1 MIDSNELQELGKAH
15 QGSLAQTPFP
25 VLLQA
30 LFAAERT
37 ATIELKAR
45 QFVKRIALE
54 DGLPVDCESN
64 LLHETPGRFL
74 VEKGKLDEA
83 SYQKAL
89 NESVITD
96 ERIEQTLLR
105 LQLIQPFE
113 LFKLLQQNLAHKL
126 LDCFCDTWA
135 NASFK
140 VLPEA
145 PEVKQPLRVNLPQLV
160 FTGASTFSPLA
171 EAELRTRELSSVALA
186 LVPKPPHPL
195 TALKLPA
202 KDARIMQELKKR
214 PKLDLLVALL
224 DLSPE
229 ELLRKLYA
237 LHVLGYVAAASQV
250 PEEKPAAVV
259 VPTPVPAPAPAP
271 ASAATVTPRAPS
283 ADEMEKVRND
293 VTAAYLSYR
302 TRDALELFELHEQSS
317 AAEVRE
323 SFMMWSERFAPWR
336 FKEGELAS
344 LQEKARDLFLAGARA
359 YVALMD
365 PEQKSAILRRRASAK
380 EVQARKRSTD
390 FSIKTD
396 MLDGPRQFEE
406 GMKRINSGDHR
417 AAIEF
422 LEFAAACDPRK
433 VLYKVKLAY
442 ARFLADPRAGEKQAL
457 SELDEAFRIEP
468 TNGETLLVMGDI
480 HHWAGRLER
489 ADASYRQ
496 ASKLMP
502 GDRRPIDAMRTV
514 AAEIA
519 KQQKAKH

>member
-1 MIDSNELQELGKAH
+1 MIDTHELHDLGKARE
-15 QGSLAQTPFP
+15 GSLAQSPFP

-74 VEKGKLDEA
+74 VEKGKLAEA
-83 SYQKAL
+83 AYHKAL
-89 NESVITD
+89 NESVIAD

-171 EAELRTRELSSVALA
+171 EAELRTRELSNVALA
-186 LVPKPPHPL
+186 LVTRPPHPL
-195 TALKLPA
+195 TALKLPS

-250 PEEKPAAVV
+250 PEER
-259 VPTPVPAPAPAP
+259 PAPVAAAPEPVAAPAQVP
-271 ASAATVTPRAPS
+271 SGATVSPRALS
-283 ADEMEKVRND
+283 ADEMEKLRND

-302 TRDALELFELHEQSS
+302 TRDAFELFELFEQASS
-317 AAEVRE
+317 AEVRE
-323 SFMMWSERFAPWR
+323 AFMMWSERFAPWR
-336 FKEGELAS
+336 FKDGELAT

-365 PEQKSAILRRRASAK
+365 PEQRSAILRRRASAK
-380 EVQARKRSTD
+380 ESQQRKRSTD

-442 ARFLADPRAGEKQAL
+442 ARFLADPKGGEKQAL
-457 SELDEAFRIEP
+457 GELDEALRIEP

-480 HHWAGRLER
+480 HHWAGRLDR
-489 ADASYRQ
+489 ADASYRH

-502 GDRRPIDAMRTV
+502 GDRRPIDAMKAV
-514 AAEIA
+514 AGDLA
-519 KQQKAKH
+519 KQKAKH